1 MGYPETASGFVINDP
16 KKWTEF
22 NKEDFPLKK
31 FEDHDIDIAID
42 GMLPTLCMLAYIR

>member
-16 KKWTEF
+16 KKWTDF
-22 NKEDFPLKK
+22 RQEDFPLKK

-42 GMLPTLCMLAYIR
+42 GMRPYLYMLSDVR